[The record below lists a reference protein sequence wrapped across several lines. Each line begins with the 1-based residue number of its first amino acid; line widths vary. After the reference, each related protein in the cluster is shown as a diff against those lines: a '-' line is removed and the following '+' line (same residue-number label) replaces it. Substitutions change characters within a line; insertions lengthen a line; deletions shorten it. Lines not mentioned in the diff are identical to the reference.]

1 MFSLLKNELKIALW
15 ICCMICC
22 IGGIVFALISLDR
35 EYTKA
40 RETIFTIEQQN
51 KMQYEQ
57 LKQMQDRLND
67 INTQLMIEQEELKIL
82 KKEQDA
88 FFTVKATAYTHNDP
102 GCNKVTALGT
112 TVKENRTLAVD
123 PKVIPLGSKVKVV
136 SNYPG
141 VSGEYVAEDVG
152 GSIKGGRV
160 DIYMPSVSRAMQFGR
175 RDIRIRVLEEK

>member
-1 MFSLLKNELKIALW
+1 MIKTELKIACW
-15 ICCMICC
+15 IL
-22 IGGIVFALISLDR
+22 FLIILVCGVVRLDM
-35 EYTKA
+35 ELIATFN
-40 RETIFTIEQQN
+40 TIHTIERQN
-51 KMQYEQ
+51 KEMNKQ
-57 LKQMQDRLND
+57 LEEMNKRIPD
-67 INTQLMIEQEELKIL
+67 INKQIKEMNTELYEMQNEVDRIKE
-82 KKEQDA
+82 EQDA
-88 FFTVKATAYTHNDP
+88 FFTVNATAYTHNDP

-152 GSIKGGRV
+152 GGVKGGRV

-175 RDIRIRVLEEK
+175 RDVRIRVLEE